1 MKKYVTP
8 EMKALAFVA
17 EEAISAG
24 GNLGMSYNDGSFA
37 GGSWGTDGQVN

>member
-1 MKKYVTP
+1 MKKYTTP

-24 GNLGMSYNDGSFA
+24 GNLGMSYNDGAFGA
-37 GGSWGTDGQVN
+37 GSWGDNGQIN